1 MKTGSWYSL
10 LGPKTCHASTGA
22 HSAGCKVPRSPST
35 LPTLCNQAEY
45 FAFFL
50 SWAYS
55 IPSPRGTVS
64 SISSTNFPAGFH
76 SNMSGHSV
84 TPPSSIHLQEP
95 GTWVLE
101 TGSTPDFLAGSCDL
115 RLASSSPPPA
125 SASFLSTW
133 SGHHLSLPW
142 VNAVL
147 HPQRSQAYSIPSH
160 SWRFQGRAR
169 WVALIRKF
177 EPGAGSRTLSN
188 SLLDSQPAPT

>member
-22 HSAGCKVPRSPST
+22 HSASCKVPRSPST

-50 SWAYS
+50 SWAYF

-64 SISSTNFPAGFH
+64 SISSTNFPAVFH

-115 RLASSSPPPA
+115 RLTSSSSPHRLCKLPEHLVMLSSEPA
-125 SASFLSTW
+125 LGKCSLASTEVTGL
-133 SGHHLSLPW
+133 L
-142 VNAVL
+142 
-147 HPQRSQAYSIPSH
+147 YS
-160 SWRFQGRAR
+160 
-169 WVALIRKF
+169 
-177 EPGAGSRTLSN
+177 
-188 SLLDSQPAPT
+188 